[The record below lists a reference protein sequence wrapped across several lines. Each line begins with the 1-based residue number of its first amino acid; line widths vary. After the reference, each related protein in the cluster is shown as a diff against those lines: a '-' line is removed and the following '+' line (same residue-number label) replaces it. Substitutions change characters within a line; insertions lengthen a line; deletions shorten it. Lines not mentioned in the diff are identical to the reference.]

1 MDMHK
6 EVFVMYR
13 HVRKEN
19 ADENARKS
27 FHDMG
32 VGSKGRLPGDH
43 SGRQL

>member
-1 MDMHK
+1 
-6 EVFVMYR
+6 MYR

-27 FHDMG
+27 FHDTG
-32 VGSKGRLPGDH
+32 VGKEGRLPGDH